1 MTGRARRRALAFVA
15 AFTLLTASATAC
27 SGSNGS
33 PSSTTPASLNAG
45 ATGTVTVWYRSGFS
59 KLFNALAK
67 NFNATHKGLT
77 VDVVPISD
85 TDYITKLAT
94 AMRAGTVPDLA
105 SLDDVDSEIFIAK
118 NEFLNITKYVDQLP
132 YKNELSPGAL
142 RLATNGGQ
150 YYGVP
155 DFADMSFLWYNKT
168 LFKRAGISQPPT
180 TFAQVVA
187 DAKKIRALGS
197 NIYGLSFAGDC
208 PGCLTFTVMP
218 DVYAGGADV
227 LKGALGSETA
237 TVAGNQP
244 LTAALQMYQ
253 QLWDEHLV
261 PPADQTQNGST
272 WGKDFLTGD
281 IGMLP
286 GGYGLVDGSASPAL
300 MSQFGIAPL
309 PGPDGG
315 YATYDG
321 GANFGIP
328 AGAKNAAGAWEFVQ
342 YALSLPAQELAA
354 ANGVEPVRSDVVT
367 PAFTAQYPLVS
378 QILGYLPHGQAP
390 VTVAHDALFNLV
402 SQPWQEMFDTAVYGG
417 NVSAALQQG
426 QSGFSSVLTALQN

>member
-1 MTGRARRRALAFVA
+1 MIRRARRRALAFVA
-15 AFTLLTASATAC
+15 ATLLTASATAC

-33 PSSTTPASLNAG
+33 PTTTSASLTAG

-67 NFNATHKGLT
+67 DFNATHKGLT
-77 VDVVPISD
+77 VDVVPVPD
-85 TDYITKLAT
+85 TDYVTKLAT
-94 AMRAGTVPDLA
+94 AMRAGTAPDLV

-118 NEFLNITKYVDQLP
+118 QEFLNITEYVDQLP

-142 RLATNGGQ
+142 RLATENGQ

-168 LFKRAGISQPPT
+168 LFKQAGISGPPT

-187 DAKKIRALGS
+187 DAKKIRALGP
-197 NIYGLSFAGDC
+197 NTYGLSFAGDC

-218 DVYAGGADV
+218 NVYAGGTDV
-227 LKGALGSETA
+227 LKGTLGAESA

-244 LTAALQMYQ
+244 LAAALQMYQ
-253 QLWDEHLV
+253 ELWDQHLV
-261 PPADQTQNGST
+261 PAADQTQNGTT

-286 GGYGLVDGSASPAL
+286 GGYGLVAGSASAAL
-300 MSQFGIAPL
+300 MSQVGIAPL
-309 PGPDGG
+309 PGPNGS
-315 YATYDG
+315 YSTYDG

-328 AGAKNAAGAWEFVQ
+328 SGAKNAAGAWAFVQ
-342 YALSLPAQELAA
+342 YALSLPAQQLEAA
-354 ANGVEPVRSDVVT
+354 SGVEPIRSDVVT
-367 PAFTAQYPLVS
+367 PAFTAQYPMVS
-378 QILGYLPHGQAP
+378 QILSYLPKGQAP

-402 SQPWQEMFDTAVYGG
+402 SQPWQEMFDTAVYNG
-417 NVSAALQQG
+417 NIPGALQQG
-426 QSGFSSVLTALQN
+426 QSGFTSVLSALQN